1 MTNKK
6 GMLIVLSGPSGSG
19 KDTILNELTRREIDV
34 NVSVS
39 MTTRAKRDCE
49 IDGVHYYFVTREY
62 FERTIA
68 ENKALEYAEYGQN
81 LYGTPKAPVDEMLAA
96 GKTVVLKIEVQGA
109 ERIRSLYPEAVSI
122 FLMPPSMSVLE
133 ERLRRRETNDEED
146 IQRRLSIA
154 ADEIR
159 RATEYDYVVINSIVD
174 YAVSDISAIIRAER
188 QKTFRNKNI
197 ISEVLNNA

>member
-1 MTNKK
+1 MTKK

-19 KDTILNELTRREIDV
+19 KDTILNELTRRETDV

-109 ERIRSLYPEAVSI
+109 ERIRSLYPDAVSI

-146 IQRRLSIA
+146 IQRRLIIA

-159 RATEYDYVVINSIVD
+159 RSTEYDYVVINSVVD
-174 YAVSDISAIIRAER
+174 YAVSDISSIIRAER

>member
-19 KDTILNELTRREIDV
+19 KDTILNELTRRETDV